1 MWKPHFLSFPPITSR
16 LAQPA
21 RPWSAPLRPNLIS
34 NSHPSTWL
42 GLWDC
47 LSTCHQPSHSI
58 WFCQPTARLVSTAPR
73 VRFNYVLW
81 NPTDFYIY
89 WRYWVDR
96 MYVGTAGPCSVMKA
110 APALCLAGGKDI
122 SSQLLSGSFVPLPLG
137 LHLFK
142 CNPCPCHQD
151 LSHSYLGTW
160 RIRDFPLRHIHS
172 LPAPLPRIH
181 PFPKYLPH
189 PRHWQPKAYSDLESV
204 QH

>member
-89 WRYWVDR
+89 WRYWVDICR
-96 MYVGTAGPCSVMKA
+96 HSRTLLCNESCPCA
-110 APALCLAGGKDI
+110 
-122 SSQLLSGSFVPLPLG
+122 LSGRREGYFFSASFWFLRALTTRPASL
-137 LHLFK
+137 
-142 CNPCPCHQD
+142 QMQSMS
-151 LSHSYLGTW
+151 LS
-160 RIRDFPLRHIHS
+160 
-172 LPAPLPRIH
+172 PR
-181 PFPKYLPH
+181 PFPFLP
-189 PRHWQPKAYSDLESV
+189 WDLEN
-204 QH
+204 